1 MRHGDGQP
9 VSIVQAHGRT
19 IHIDRHEG
27 TVLSGTGPDGKPY
40 EVIQKGDYG
49 FLPDVTGDDG
59 EGYDVYL
66 GNEPEVERVFIVT
79 QVRADSGKYDEQK
92 AMLGFRTKADA
103 EGLYKAHTHP
113 DMFGRIGALSL
124 AAFRRQ
130 LDEHKESGA
139 KVFRAE
145 TDEDA
150 EEMADL
156 TDYENGPAS
165 EPEPPS
171 NPSPEST

>member
-9 VSIVQAHGRT
+9 VSIVQAHGLT
-19 IHIDRHEG
+19 IHVDRHEG
-27 TVLSGTGPDGKPY
+27 TVLTGTGPDGKPY
-40 EVIQKGDYG
+40 EVVQKGDYG
-49 FLPDVTGDDG
+49 FLPDVNGDDG

-66 GNEPEVERVFIVT
+66 GSEPKVERVFVVT
-79 QVRADSGKYDEQK
+79 QVKASTGKYDEQK
-92 AMLGFRTKADA
+92 AMLGFRTKGEA
-103 EGLYKAHTHP
+103 EGHYKAHTHP

-124 AAFRRQ
+124 AAFHRQ
-130 LDEHKESGA
+130 LSEHKESGA
-139 KVFRAE
+139 SVFRAE